1 MAKASA
7 LLTSV
12 RRTWMHPPEL
22 LSVRQAWSKMD
33 HSSYQDQLRAAP
45 TVDGVTALSMAHDE
59 AQDPMSRPTPTAAIA
74 WATAAGMEAP
84 GVAATMVVAVVTV
97 GVATPTTAEEE
108 TVGAEEAR
116 LVEVVARAAV
126 RILDEATGAVA
137 AALGEAAVDDET
149 ARGVVPLVPVPLSA
163 RLRLQA
169 RTAARSLW

>member
-1 MAKASA
+1 
-7 LLTSV
+7 
-12 RRTWMHPPEL
+12 
-22 LSVRQAWSKMD
+22 MD
-33 HSSYQDQLRAAP
+33 HSSWQGQLRAAP
-45 TVDGVTALSMAHDE
+45 TLDLVT
-59 AQDPMSRPTPTAAIA
+59 TPTAAIGLT
-74 WATAAGMEAP
+74 TAAGMAAP
-84 GVAATMVVAVVTV
+84 GVTAAMVVTVVTV

-149 ARGVVPLVPVPLSA
+149 ARGVVPLVTVPLSA
-163 RLRLQA
+163 RPRLQA